1 MGLFDKLVKEVKG
14 ALNSDEVQKF
24 KADVQNFVDNDI
36 KNVVP
41 QSNSSSSNGK
51 TIPEEYSHFPVFES
65 ELGGVRTKKEAKYKR
80 CTMEYYKATKEEIE
94 AYRKKIQDAGYEKM
108 TDVRYEKDN
117 EYIIVDEN
125 VSPMEVVFHVKF

>member
-1 MGLFDKLVKEVKG
+1 MGLFDKLVKDVKN
-14 ALNSDEVQKF
+14 AINSEDAK
-24 KADVQNFVDNDI
+24 KIKDGLQNFVDNDL

-41 QSNSSSSNGK
+41 QSSSSSSSGK

-65 ELGGVRTKKEAKYKR
+65 ELGEVKTKVEEKYKR
-80 CTMEYYKATKEEIE
+80 CTMKYYKATEEEIE
-94 AYRKKIQDAGYEKM
+94 AYKDKIVALGYEKM

-117 EYIIVDEN
+117 EYIIVDNN